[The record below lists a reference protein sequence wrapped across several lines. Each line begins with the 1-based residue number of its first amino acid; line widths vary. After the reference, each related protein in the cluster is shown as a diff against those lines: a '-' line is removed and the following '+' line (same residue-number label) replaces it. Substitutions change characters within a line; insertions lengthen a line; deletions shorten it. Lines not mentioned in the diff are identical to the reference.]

1 MVCEL
6 ILCSLNFF
14 KILEGSW
21 WVILGFFFQGN
32 WMYIW
37 GTFKQF
43 TIISCECDLP
53 INLICLSLIN
63 FELTNI
69 YWMLVVSGKNHLMLL
84 EYTVISSVETSR
96 LLNHLSMAVTISL
109 KSIYTYLEAFWQE

>member
-14 KILEGSW
+14 KVLEGSW

-43 TIISCECDLP
+43 TIISCEYYLP
-53 INLICLSLIN
+53 TNLICLSLIN

-69 YWMLVVSGKNHLMLL
+69 YWMLVVAKI
-84 EYTVISSVETSR
+84 ISCYW
-96 LLNHLSMAVTISL
+96 NI
-109 KSIYTYLEAFWQE
+109 Q